1 MRLSRHSGSGR
12 LALPLRRTAL
22 FSMNQHDLGRG
33 IALSVS
39 ASALFAL
46 LSGYTKWLAP
56 LDGLDIFAWRI
67 VWTLPGALALVVLR
81 RRWPQFRALAAT
93 LVRAPHLLAA
103 FGVAAALLGVQLWIF
118 LWAPLHGRALE
129 VSLGYFL
136 LPLAMVLLGRFH
148 YGERLD
154 AFQWAGVAAAAIGV
168 AHELAAT
175 HAFAWPTLV
184 VMLGY
189 PPYFMIRRRLDVD
202 PLVSFAME
210 ILFIAPVALIML
222 CVRGSFGVVAG
233 VPHLWLLLLPGL
245 GALSTL
251 ALASYLRASR
261 HLPIALFGILGYVEP
276 VLLVGVAVMLLG
288 EPFSLRSLG
297 TYVPIWIAV
306 VLTGWHSARLLMR
319 ERSSR
324 HLPMSE
330 HHASAEHEVGAE
342 DAERID

>member
-1 MRLSRHSGSGR
+1 
-12 LALPLRRTAL
+12 
-22 FSMNQHDLGRG
+22 MNQYDLGRG
-33 IALSVS
+33 IALSVG

-46 LSGYTKWLAP
+46 MSGYTRWLAP

-81 RRWPQFRALAAT
+81 KRWPQFRALLARLA
-93 LVRAPHLLAA
+93 RAPHLLPA
-103 FGVAAALLGVQLWIF
+103 FGVAAGLLGLQLWIF

-154 AFQWAGVAAAAIGV
+154 ALQWAGVAAAAAGV
-168 AHELAAT
+168 AHELVVA

-189 PPYFMIRRRLDVD
+189 PPYFMIRRWLNVD

-210 ILFIAPVALIML
+210 IILIAPVAFIML
-222 CVRGSFGVVAG
+222 FVRGSFAAVAG
-233 VPHLWLLLLPGL
+233 LPHLWMLLLPGL
-245 GALSTL
+245 GALSTI

-261 HLPIALFGILGYVEP
+261 HLPLALFGILGYVEP
-276 VLLVGVAVMLLG
+276 VLLVGVAVLLLG
-288 EPFSLRSLG
+288 EPFSARQLG
-297 TYVPIWIAV
+297 TYIPIWIAV
-306 VLTGWHSARLLMR
+306 ILTAIHSARLLRR
-319 ERSSR
+319 ERSR
-324 HLPMSE
+324 KQALPMSE
-330 HHASAEHEVGAE
+330 HHAGVEHETVAE
-342 DAERID
+342 EVERGG